1 MRSGLSAFPTL
12 MTSDSQIFR
21 RCRLIGF
28 AGHRS
33 VPDRA
38 ALKAVLRREMDGFVA
53 GFNGEVIGV
62 SSAAAGA
69 DLLFLEVC
77 AEAGIRS
84 VVILPFDR
92 KRFQDDFDDPEEW
105 RRACGRM
112 DAALWCEIAEGNEE
126 PPAAYHVVA
135 RQVLEV
141 ADRML
146 FVWDGQPARGLGGTA
161 ETVLEAAEW
170 KIPSRIINAATLEAR
185 WQGNEADVSSDDHA
199 FKDLPVAGSAEELFA
214 KLDQRA
220 MSRAPRFRW
229 FAAGSMSVNHLATI
243 LQAMLIALILV
254 GKELGALI
262 KFVMALVAAA
272 LPWLGSRLRLQEG
285 WVNDR
290 LRAELLRSVIASHQ
304 PGSPLRPPAIE
315 LFEKDSAFLRSAAL
329 QLVGQRVGW
338 DMARDAYLKERVD
351 GQIGYFKSKGA
362 VAKKRMKVFG
372 KLFWI
377 ASIGTLLFTGAAVL
391 MKAMEAPVSDGWS
404 RWGMEFVPSVLP
416 GIAAWSLAIVS
427 IFEFKRRANL
437 YEQLV
442 ETLQQLRPK
451 LSEAKCAS
459 AASAA
464 IRQIERLLLNELWE
478 WQGPRRK

>member
-1 MRSGLSAFPTL
+1 MS
-12 MTSDSQIFR
+12 SDSELFR
-21 RCRLIGF
+21 RCRLVGF
-28 AGHRS
+28 AGHRK

-38 ALKAVLRREMDGFVA
+38 ALKAVLRREMDDFVA

-69 DLLFLEVC
+69 DLLFMEVC
-77 AEAGIRS
+77 AEAGIKS

-92 KRFQDDFDDPEEW
+92 KRFQEDFDDPEEW
-105 RRACGRM
+105 RRACELM

-141 ADRML
+141 SDRML
-146 FVWDGQPARGLGGTA
+146 FVWDGAPARGLGGTA

-170 KIPSRIINAATLEAR
+170 KVPSRIIDAATLEAR
-185 WQGNEADVSSDDHA
+185 WQGSEADTLETDPV
-199 FKDLPVAGSAEELFA
+199 FKDLPAAASVVELFG

-262 KFVMALVAAA
+262 KFALALVAAV
-272 LPWLGSRLRLQEG
+272 LPWLGARLRLQEA

-304 PGSPLRPPAIE
+304 PGSPLNPPAMD
-315 LFEKDSAFLRSAAL
+315 LFVNERTFLRSAAL
-329 QLVGQRVGW
+329 QMVGQRVSW
-338 DMARDAYLKERVD
+338 DAARDAYLKERVD

-362 VAKKRMKVFG
+362 VAKQRMKVFG
-372 KLFWI
+372 KIFWV

-391 MKAMEAPVSDGWS
+391 MKAVEMPVSDGWS

-416 GIAAWSLAIVS
+416 GIAAWCLAMIS

-437 YEQLV
+437 YDQLV
-442 ETLQQLRPK
+442 ETLQSLRPK
-451 LSEAKCAS
+451 LAEAKCAS
-459 AASAA
+459 AATTA

-478 WQGPRRK
+478 WQGPRKK